1 MIILLVVLLIILTG
15 CGSDEI
21 DKTLDQETVKE
32 IDFNAE
38 KAGMVYKPA
47 TVNEKAGVLDGDY
60 LNAINNFGYDM
71 LNSVYNTKENINISP
86 ISAHMILSLTS
97 HGANQNT
104 KSEMKQVLHID
115 HLSDNEIS
123 KNNKMLYEHLY
134 ENNETGKLLIANA
147 IWKRDSLEF
156 KDDFI
161 NRAKE
166 YYSELYDVDFS
177 DDETAKNMNKWVRY
191 HTNDLINPSLKTD
204 PLRVMVL
211 MNALYFYDEW
221 VEPFD
226 EDVTQKEIFNTGTSN
241 ETVDMMYQSFDSKSY
256 YESDKF
262 YKTYL
267 KVKDV
272 GSVSFV
278 LPKDDVSIH
287 EIIDDQALYTEALR
301 ATYDKTAK
309 LQFKLPK
316 VNFSSKIN
324 LKETLESLG
333 MIDAFNK
340 NKADFSNMIDKEI
353 FISEVQQM
361 THLTFDE
368 KKVEAAAVTI
378 VDVVEEAAPVE
389 EEIIEFYLDKPF
401 MYFIENNEGA
411 VVFVGV
417 INNPN
422 IKQ

>member
-1 MIILLVVLLIILTG
+1 MTLLLVVLLIILTG
-15 CGSDEI
+15 CGSDKIE
-21 DKTLDQETVKE
+21 DETVKD
-32 IDFNAE
+32 IDFDAE
-38 KAGMVYKPA
+38 KAGMVYKP
-47 TVNEKAGVLDGDY
+47 TTINEKSGVLDKDY
-60 LNAINNFGYDM
+60 LDAVNDFGYDM
-71 LNSVYNTKENINISP
+71 LNSVYNPKENINISP

-104 KSEMKQVLHID
+104 KDEMKQVLHID
-115 HLSDNEIS
+115 HLSDNEIA

-134 ENNETGKLLIANA
+134 ENKETRKLLIANA
-147 IWKRDSLEF
+147 IWKRDALEF

-177 DDETAKNMNKWVRY
+177 DDATAKNMNKWVRY
-191 HTNDLINPSLKTD
+191 HTNDLINPSLETD

-226 EDVTQKEIFNTGTSN
+226 EDITRKETFNTGTSN

-287 EIIDDQALYTEALR
+287 EIIDDQSLYTEALS

-316 VNFSSKIN
+316 VDFSNKIN

-333 MIDAFNK
+333 MIDAFNE
-340 NKADFSNMIDKEI
+340 NKADFSNMIDKEV

-361 THLTFDE
+361 THVTFDE

-401 MYFIENNEGA
+401 MYFIENNEGV

-422 IKQ
+422 IKK

>member
-1 MIILLVVLLIILTG
+1 MKRMILLLVVLLIILTS
-15 CGSDEI
+15 CASDKI
-21 DKTLDQETVKE
+21 DQETE
-32 IDFNAE
+32 NDIDFDAE
-38 KAGMVYKPA
+38 KAGMVYKPD
-47 TVNEKAGVLDGDY
+47 TVDEKTGVLDEDY
-60 LNAINNFGYDM
+60 LNVVNNFGYDM

-86 ISAHMILSLTS
+86 LSAHMILSLTS

-104 KSEMKQVLHID
+104 KDEMKQVLHVD
-115 HLSDNEIS
+115 HLSDDEIA

-134 ENNETGKLLIANA
+134 ENNKTGKLLIANSV
-147 IWKRDSLEF
+147 WKRDALEF

-177 DDETAKNMNKWVRY
+177 DDTTAKNMNKWVRY
-191 HTNDLINPSLKTD
+191 HTNDIINPSLKTD

-221 VEPFD
+221 LEPFD
-226 EDVTQKEIFNTGTSN
+226 EDVTRKETFNTGTSN

-287 EIIDDQALYTEALR
+287 EIIDDQSLYTEALN
-301 ATYDKTAK
+301 ATNDKTAK

-316 VNFSSKIN
+316 VDFSNKIN
-324 LKETLESLG
+324 LKKTLESLG
-333 MIDAFNK
+333 MIDAFDE
-340 NKADFSNMIDKEI
+340 NKADFSNMIDKAV

-378 VDVVEEAAPVE
+378 VEVAEEAAPE
-389 EEIIEFYLDKPF
+389 EEKILEFYLDKPF
-401 MYFIENNEGA
+401 MYFIENNDGV

-422 IKQ
+422 IKN